1 MSRTLVIG
9 DIHGGYK
16 ALVQVLQRAEVTPE
30 DKLIFLG
37 DYVDGWSQSPQVI
50 DLLLELDKTNT
61 CIFLK
66 GNHEGLFL
74 DWLSTRKRNV
84 LWEKHGGMSTI
95 ESYEN
100 LDAVTMEKQLEFFHN
115 LKYYYKDDQNRLF
128 VHGGF
133 TNLRGVE
140 AEFFQENLLWDRTLW
155 EMVLSLDISLTHADP
170 FYPQRLKHYHEIYI
184 GHTPVTNVGFTSP
197 TNCANVW
204 NMDTGAAF
212 KGCVSILNVDNKEY
226 WQSDSLVSLYP
237 NEIGRN

>member
-50 DLLLELDKTNT
+50 DLLLELDKTNI

-74 DWLSTRKRNV
+74 DWLSTKERNV

-100 LDAVTMEKQLEFFHN
+100 LDPVTMEKQLQFFHN

-155 EMVLSLDISLTHADP
+155 EMVLSLDISLTHTDP
-170 FYPQRLKHYHEIYI
+170 FYPQRLKLYHEIYI

-197 TNCANVW
+197 TNRANVW

-212 KGCVSILNVDNKEY
+212 KGCVSILNVESKEY